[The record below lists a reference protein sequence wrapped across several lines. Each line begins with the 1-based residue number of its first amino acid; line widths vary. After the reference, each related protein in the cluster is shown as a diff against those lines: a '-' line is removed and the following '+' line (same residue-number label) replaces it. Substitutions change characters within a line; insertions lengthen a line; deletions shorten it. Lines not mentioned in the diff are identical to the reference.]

1 MRLQTILFKRIIII
15 WVKMQI
21 QPFDLGFLKKKKK
34 PFDLGHY
41 PIHYVLK
48 IELLNHD
55 GIYNIAIDIF
65 VRVPLFLVNY
75 H

>member
-34 PFDLGHY
+34 KKTP
-41 PIHYVLK
+41 
-48 IELLNHD
+48 
-55 GIYNIAIDIF
+55 
-65 VRVPLFLVNY
+65 
-75 H
+75 